1 MNIITAS
8 NLKKVYRTGALE
20 TCALRGV
27 SFTVEEGTFT
37 AVVGSSGSGKSTLLN
52 ILGALDSPTE
62 GDVIIRGTR
71 LSDMSRD
78 EKAVFRRRSIGF
90 IFQNFNLIPVLNV
103 YDNIVLPLKL
113 DGQEI
118 DRGFIRT
125 LLKSL
130 GLADKIHRTPG
141 ALSGGEQQR
150 TAIARALASRPAVVL
165 ADEPTGNL
173 DSRTGAEV
181 MTLMQSL
188 SRKFRQTLIVVTHSA
203 DVASMA
209 DRIIR
214 IEDGLIVP
222 GNERFPSADVL
233 FRKGGESL

>member
-8 NLKKVYRTGALE
+8 DLKKVYRTGALE

-150 TAIARALASRPAVVL
+150 TARALASRPAVVL